1 MNPEN
6 PASLAEE
13 GKRLYERGQY
23 AQAADTFQR
32 AAGSYTSEND
42 GLLAAEMKN
51 NMSVSLL
58 QAGRPREALEAALGT
73 DVVFAAAA
81 DRKRQAMAIGNQ
93 AAALDALHR
102 PDEALEA
109 YGRAEALFAELGEG
123 DMLAIVKESM
133 AAIRLK
139 RGDVLQS
146 ALKMAGSVEAKSHPS
161 LFDRILKFLLR
172 FKAW

>member
-1 MNPEN
+1 MTPEH

-13 GKRLYERGQY
+13 GKRLYERGEY
-23 AQAADTFQR
+23 DQAAGLFQR
-32 AAGSYTSEND
+32 AADGYTSERNA
-42 GLLAAEMKN
+42 LLAAEMKN

-58 QAGRPREALEAALGT
+58 RAGKANEALKAALGT
-73 DVVFAAAA
+73 DEVFAAAS
-81 DRKRQAMAIGNQ
+81 DKKRQAMALGNQ

-102 PDEALEA
+102 PGEALDA
-109 YGRAEALFAELGEG
+109 YGRAESLFAELGEG
-123 DMLAIVKESM
+123 DMLALVKKSM

-161 LFDRILKFLLR
+161 FFDRILRFLLR
-172 FKAW
+172 FKPW